1 MASEEGIAEEDDRM
15 NTNVKHTYA
24 NRIVIPVQD
33 DKGLNAQL
41 SQHFGRAPYFVIVD
55 IDNKG
60 QVLTHETVANISE
73 HFGGTGHPPSHILQH
88 HPNALI
94 TYGMGPR
101 ALRLF
106 QNAQVAVLR
115 TTSLKVHDVIKQF
128 NNDILVELT
137 EGCLHAH
144 HQ

>member
-1 MASEEGIAEEDDRM
+1 M
-15 NTNVKHTYA
+15 NKTVKHTFT

-41 SQHFGRAPYFVIVD
+41 SQHFGRALYFVIVD

-60 QVLTHETVANISE
+60 QVLTHETVANRSE
-73 HFGGTGHPPSHILQH
+73 HFGGTGLPPNHILLH

-101 ALRLF
+101 ALRVF
-106 QNAQVAVLR
+106 QNAKVAVLR
-115 TTSLKVHDVIKQF
+115 TMSPTVHDVIKQF
-128 NNDILVELT
+128 NNDTLEELT